1 MAFSSVSLELSEVRV
16 TLEGRSVRL
25 ARVQALAEEVFGDAE
40 KADKWLRQGLGV
52 LNGQTPLEFAR
63 TEAGGQSVEEIPG
76 KIDWGASA

>member
-40 KADKWLRQGLGV
+40 KAEKWLRQGLGV
-52 LNGQTPLEFAR
+52 LNGQTPLEIAR
-63 TEAGGQSVEEIPG
+63 SETGRQSVEEILG
-76 KIDWGASA
+76 KIDWGAAA